1 MREWVHARHL
11 HVPALEAPA
20 HVVRYSGIPCA
31 LCTYL
36 AILRDA
42 RVVHL
47 GPELTPAVFAAP
59 ERFRMACL
67 ATSLQVPALTALDA
81 LPPASASAA
90 QDSAD

>member
-1 MREWVHARHL
+1 MRERVHARHL

-47 GPELTPAVFAAP
+47 GPELTQQYSRPRNDFGW
-59 ERFRMACL
+59 
-67 ATSLQVPALTALDA
+67 
-81 LPPASASAA
+81 PASRRAFKSPHS
-90 QDSAD
+90 QH